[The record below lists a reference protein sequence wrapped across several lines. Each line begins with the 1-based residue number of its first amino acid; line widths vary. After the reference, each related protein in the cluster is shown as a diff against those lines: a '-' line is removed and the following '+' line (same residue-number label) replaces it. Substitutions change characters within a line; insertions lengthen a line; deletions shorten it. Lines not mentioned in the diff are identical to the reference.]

1 MQVYYDSE
9 PTKIRYEKL
18 PDGTAN
24 VYLRQNIKQV
34 AVLNPHT
41 SEEDETETTKMVW
54 TAEEK
59 NLQTTMT
66 EAEVEANFDTLVLDG
81 DSAPSIG
88 QRIAALEDAVSALT
102 EAIATE

>member
-34 AVLNPHT
+34 AVLNPRT
-41 SEEDETETTKMVW
+41 SEDETETTKMVW

-66 EAEVEANFDTLVLDG
+66 EAEVEADFDTLVLDG

>member
-9 PTKIRYEKL
+9 PTKIHYEKL

-34 AVLNPHT
+34 AVLNPRT
-41 SEEDETETTKMVW
+41 SEDEEETTKIVW

-66 EAEVEANFDTLVLDG
+66 EVEVEANFDTLALDG

>member
-1 MQVYYDSE
+1 M
-9 PTKIRYEKL
+9 
-18 PDGTAN
+18 
-24 VYLRQNIKQV
+24 
-34 AVLNPHT
+34 LNPRT
-41 SEEDETETTKMVW
+41 NKDETETTKMVW
-54 TAEEK
+54 TADEK

>member
-18 PDGTAN
+18 PNGTAN

-34 AVLNPHT
+34 AVLNPRT
-41 SEEDETETTKMVW
+41 NEDKAETTKMVW

-102 EAIATE
+102 EAIASE

>member
-34 AVLNPHT
+34 AVLNPRT
-41 SEEDETETTKMVW
+41 SEDETKVTKMVW

>member
-18 PDGTAN
+18 PNRTAN

-34 AVLNPHT
+34 AVLNPRT
-41 SEEDETETTKMVW
+41 SEDETETTKMVW

>member
-1 MQVYYDSE
+1 M
-9 PTKIRYEKL
+9 
-18 PDGTAN
+18 
-24 VYLRQNIKQV
+24 RQNIKQV
-34 AVLNPHT
+34 AVLNPLT
-41 SEEDETETTKMVW
+41 SEDEAETTKMVW

-66 EAEVEANFDTLVLDG
+66 EAEVEANFGTLVLDG

>member
-34 AVLNPHT
+34 AVLNPRT
-41 SEEDETETTKMVW
+41 SEDEAEVTKMVW

>member
-1 MQVYYDSE
+1 MQVYYDSK

-34 AVLNPHT
+34 AVLNPRT
-41 SEEDETETTKMVW
+41 SEDEAETTKMVW
-54 TAEEK
+54 TADEK

-81 DSAPSIG
+81 DSALSIG

>member
-1 MQVYYDSE
+1 M
-9 PTKIRYEKL
+9 
-18 PDGTAN
+18 
-24 VYLRQNIKQV
+24 
-34 AVLNPHT
+34 LNPRT
-41 SEEDETETTKMVW
+41 SEDETETTKMVW

-66 EAEVEANFDTLVLDG
+66 EAEIEANFDTLVLDG
-81 DSAPSIG
+81 DSAPSIC

>member
-34 AVLNPHT
+34 AVLNPRA
-41 SEEDETETTKMVW
+41 SEDETETTKMVW

-66 EAEVEANFDTLVLDG
+66 EVEVEANFDTLVLDG

-102 EAIATE
+102 EAIASE

>member
-9 PTKIRYEKL
+9 PTKIHYEKL

-24 VYLRQNIKQV
+24 VYLRQNIKKV
-34 AVLNPHT
+34 AVLNPRT
-41 SEEDETETTKMVW
+41 SEDEAETTKMVW

>member
-1 MQVYYDSE
+1 
-9 PTKIRYEKL
+9 
-18 PDGTAN
+18 
-24 VYLRQNIKQV
+24 
-34 AVLNPHT
+34 
-41 SEEDETETTKMVW
+41 MVW

-66 EAEVEANFDTLVLDG
+66 EAEVEADFDTLVLDG

>member
-1 MQVYYDSE
+1 MQVYYDNE
-9 PTKIRYEKL
+9 PERIRYEKL

-34 AVLNPHT
+34 AVLNPRT
-41 SEEDETETTKMVW
+41 SEDETETTKMVW

-66 EAEVEANFDTLVLDG
+66 EAEVEANFDTLVLEG
-81 DSAPSIG
+81 DSAPLIG

>member
-9 PTKIRYEKL
+9 PTKIHYEKL

-34 AVLNPHT
+34 AVLNPRT
-41 SEEDETETTKMVW
+41 SEDETETTKMVW

-81 DSAPSIG
+81 GSAPSIG
-88 QRIAALEDAVSALT
+88 QRIAALEDAVSALA

>member
-9 PTKIRYEKL
+9 PTKIHYEKL
-18 PDGTAN
+18 RDGTAN

-34 AVLNPHT
+34 AVLNPRT
-41 SEEDETETTKMVW
+41 SEDETEVTKMVW

>member
-1 MQVYYDSE
+1 MQVYYNSE
-9 PTKIRYEKL
+9 PTKIHYEKL

-34 AVLNPHT
+34 AVLNPRT
-41 SEEDETETTKMVW
+41 SEDEAETTKMVW

-81 DSAPSIG
+81 DSEPSIG
-88 QRIAALEDAVSALT
+88 QRLTALEDAVSALT

>member
-34 AVLNPHT
+34 AVLNPRT
-41 SEEDETETTKMVW
+41 NEDETEATKMVW

>member
-34 AVLNPHT
+34 AVLDPRT
-41 SEEDETETTKMVW
+41 SEDEAEATKMVW

>member
-34 AVLNPHT
+34 AVLNPRT
-41 SEEDETETTKMVW
+41 SEDETEVTKMVW

>member
-9 PTKIRYEKL
+9 PTKIHYEKL

-34 AVLNPHT
+34 AVLNPRT
-41 SEEDETETTKMVW
+41 SEDETETTKMVW

-81 DSAPSIG
+81 GSAPSIG

>member
-34 AVLNPHT
+34 AALNPRT
-41 SEEDETETTKMVW
+41 SEDEAETTKMVW
-54 TAEEK
+54 TADEK